1 MVKKLKKKPF
11 LLFFVSVLTFLS
23 ALFLSIN
30 VAYADGKELTGVVTD
45 ISVLNMSDSKL
56 EPNADGTYQIIT
68 NRTNQ
73 FFVQFDLKQY
83 DGKLANGDYFDV
95 DIPTPVTVY
104 NGTTELYDKETK
116 VNIGT
121 VVVTANGD
129 NQGGKARVTLKNLD
143 EFQAKTGGDIVKGV
157 KGNYAITF
165 LFKSDQT
172 ATPLT
177 FENKGVGKTITHTFT
192 SKTVNS
198 KQEGFENYA
207 KVGNDVVS
215 KEWTSEKLAAIGSV
229 GKGDIYSPW
238 RIRVNTGR
246 QDYGKNLVLNDF
258 LPNTAE
264 FAPIQY
270 IPESLVVYS
279 SATLNDGTSQVPS
292 DAKKMVEGTDYT
304 VAWNENY
311 TQFNLIFADGS
322 KSYWVE
328 YHTTTPGDGRKVQNV
343 IQLTTADG
351 TALTQ
356 RSNRTNLDFQAER
369 VSLVKGQIEASTAF
383 KIKINKTNAF
393 TLVPVAGAVYTVKS
407 EDGTISTELTTNEK
421 GEAISDEFDQKY
433 VGKTF
438 IIKEKTAPAGYTLD
452 EKEYKVTLGAEGSKI
467 NIQDEPIAADFSI
480 TAKKVIAGNR
490 PVALKDGEF
499 KFDLY
504 NANNLT
510 TPIAS
515 TTNKA
520 DGSITFEGLKAKGPG
535 TYNYVIKEN
544 TETKVPGITFDEN
557 SYEVTVDVKAEG
569 GTLKA
574 EVTTKAPT
582 LTNTYEP
589 SPARAT
595 FKATKELV
603 GKELAK
609 EQFEFELSEGG
620 NVIATSSN
628 GKTVNGVEAAINEV
642 VFSVLYTESGD
653 HEYTITEKAGTEEGV
668 TYSKESYTVHVKV
681 VDNGEGKLVATVK
694 EVDAGRKFTNTY
706 VTTTTTTT
714 TTSEEPS
721 TTSTTTTTTSEE
733 PSTTTTTTTT
743 TSEEPST
750 TTTTTTTTSE
760 EPKTT
765 STTTT
770 TTSEEP
776 STTTTTTTTTSEEPK
791 TTSTTTTTTSEEPKT
806 TSTTTT
812 TTLEEPTTTSTTT
825 TTTSEEPSTT
835 STTTTTTSE
844 EPSTTSTTT
853 TTTSEEPTVS
863 TSEST
868 EVTTTPESTTPP
880 YPYVPNNGNGGGD
893 GDTTTTP
900 EKPVVS
906 ETTISEE
913 PIVSTSESTEVTT
926 VATSE
931 KTAPSVLTTEDKP
944 GLPFTG
950 EATSAVLVLAGVV
963 VLSGTVVMKRKFTK

>member
-791 TTSTTTTTTSEEPKT
+791 TTSTTTTTTSEEP
-806 TSTTTT
+806 
-812 TTLEEPTTTSTTT
+812 
-825 TTTSEEPSTT
+825 
-835 STTTTTTSE
+835 
-844 EPSTTSTTT
+844 
-853 TTTSEEPTVS
+853 TVS

>member
-11 LLFFVSVLTFLS
+11 LIFFVSVLTFLS
-23 ALFLSIN
+23 ALFLSTN

-56 EPNADGTYQIIT
+56 EPNSDGTYQIIT
-68 NRTNQ
+68 NRSNQ
-73 FFVQFDLKQY
+73 FFVQFDLKKY
-83 DGKLANGDYFDV
+83 DGKLTNGDYFDV

-721 TTSTTTTTTSEE
+721 TTSTITTTTSEE

-750 TTTTTTTTSE
+750 TT
-760 EPKTT
+760 
-765 STTTT
+765 
-770 TTSEEP
+770 
-776 STTTTTTTTTSEEPK
+776 
-791 TTSTTTTTTSEEPKT
+791 TTTTTTSEEPKT

>member
-1 MVKKLKKKPF
+1 MVKKLKRKPF
-11 LLFFVSVLTFLS
+11 LIFFVSVLTFLS
-23 ALFLSIN
+23 AFFLSTN

-68 NRTNQ
+68 NRSNQ

-104 NGTTELYDKETK
+104 NGTTELFDKGTK

-172 ATPLT
+172 ATPLA

-192 SKTVNS
+192 SKTVDS

-490 PVALKDGEF
+490 PVTLKDGEF

-628 GKTVNGVEAAINEV
+628 GKTVNGVEAATNEV

-733 PSTTTTTTTT
+733 P
-743 TSEEPST
+743 
-750 TTTTTTTTSE
+750 
-760 EPKTT
+760 
-765 STTTT
+765 
-770 TTSEEP
+770 
-776 STTTTTTTTTSEEPK
+776 
-791 TTSTTTTTTSEEPKT
+791 KT

-853 TTTSEEPTVS
+853 TTTSEEPTMTTTTTTPEEPTVS

-906 ETTISEE
+906 ETTTSEE

>member
-776 STTTTTTTTTSEEPK
+776 
-791 TTSTTTTTTSEEPKT
+791 KT

-812 TTLEEPTTTSTTT
+812 TTLEEPT
-825 TTTSEEPSTT
+825 TT

-931 KTAPSVLTTEDKP
+931 KTAPSILTTEDKP

>member
-1 MVKKLKKKPF
+1 MVKKSKKKPF
-11 LLFFVSVLTFLS
+11 LIFFVSVLTFLS
-23 ALFLSIN
+23 VLFLSTN

-68 NRTNQ
+68 NRSNQ

-104 NGTTELYDKETK
+104 NGTTELFDKGTK

-192 SKTVNS
+192 SKTVDS

-215 KEWTSEKLAAIGSV
+215 KEWTSAKLAAIGSV
-229 GKGDIYSPW
+229 GKGDVYSPW
-238 RIRVNTGR
+238 RIRVNTGK

-279 SATLNDGTSQVPS
+279 SATLNDGTSQVPT

-311 TQFNLIFADGS
+311 TQFKLIFADGS

-351 TALTQ
+351 TALPF
-356 RSNRTNLDFQAER
+356 RSNRTNLDFKAER

-421 GEAISDEFDQKY
+421 GVAISDEFDQKY

-467 NIQDEPIAADFSI
+467 NLQDEPIAADFSI

-557 SYEVTVDVKAEG
+557 SYEVTVVVKAEG

-574 EVTTKAPT
+574 EVTTQAPT

-603 GKELAK
+603 GKELAN

-628 GKTVNGVEAAINEV
+628 GKTVNGVEAATNEV
-642 VFSVLYTESGD
+642 VFSVLYTEAGE
-653 HEYTITEKAGTEEGV
+653 HEYVITEKAGSVAGV

-681 VDNGEGKLVATVK
+681 VDNGEGKLVATVT
-694 EVDAGRKFTNTY
+694 EADEARKFTNTY
-706 VTTTTTTT
+706 KVTPAEAIIKATKELVGKELAKEHFEFELSEGGKVIATSSNGKEVEGVEVATNEVAFKLSYTEAGEHEYVLTEKAG
-714 TTSEEPS
+714 SEEGVTYS
-721 TTSTTTTTTSEE
+721 TESYTIHVSVVDNGEGKLVATVKEADADRKFINTYT
-733 PSTTTTTTTT
+733 
-743 TSEEPST
+743 T

-760 EPKTT
+760 EPKIT
-765 STTTT
+765 S
-770 TTSEEP
+770 
-776 STTTTTTTTTSEEPK
+776 TTTSEEPK
-791 TTSTTTTTTSEEPKT
+791 ITSTTTSEEPKITST
-806 TSTTTT
+806 TTSEEPKITSTTTIEEPTTSSTTTT
-812 TTLEEPTTTSTTT
+812 TEEPTTSSTTTTTEEPTTTSTTT
-825 TTTSEEPSTT
+825 TTTSKPDVPG
-835 STTTTTTSE
+835 TTTTDEKPKLPNTGE
-844 EPSTTSTTT
+844 
-853 TTTSEEPTVS
+853 S
-863 TSEST
+863 TSL
-868 EVTTTPESTTPP
+868 
-880 YPYVPNNGNGGGD
+880 
-893 GDTTTTP
+893 
-900 EKPVVS
+900 
-906 ETTISEE
+906 
-913 PIVSTSESTEVTT
+913 
-926 VATSE
+926 A
-931 KTAPSVLTTEDKP
+931 
-944 GLPFTG
+944 
-950 EATSAVLVLAGVV
+950 LVIAGVV
-963 VLSGTVVMKRKFTK
+963 MFASALVLKKNYSK

>member
-1 MVKKLKKKPF
+1 MVKKLKRKPF
-11 LLFFVSVLTFLS
+11 LIFFVSVLTFLS
-23 ALFLSIN
+23 AFFLSTN
-30 VAYADGKELTGVVTD
+30 VAYADGKELMGVVTD

-68 NRTNQ
+68 NRSNQ

-104 NGTTELYDKETK
+104 NGTTELFDKGTK

-192 SKTVNS
+192 SKTVDS

-207 KVGNDVVS
+207 KVGNDVES

-407 EDGTISTELTTNEK
+407 EDGTISSELTTNEK

-480 TAKKVIAGNR
+480 AAKKVIAGNR

-544 TETKVPGITFDEN
+544 TEKKVPGITFDEN
-557 SYEVTVDVKAEG
+557 SYEVTVVVKAEG

-574 EVTTKAPT
+574 EVTTQAPT

-628 GKTVNGVEAAINEV
+628 GKTVNGVEAATNEV
-642 VFSVLYTESGD
+642 VFSVLYTEAGD

-694 EVDAGRKFTNTY
+694 EADEVRKFTNTY

-714 TTSEEPS
+714 TTTEEPS
-721 TTSTTTTTTSEE
+721 TTSTTTTT
-733 PSTTTTTTTT
+733 
-743 TSEEPST
+743 
-750 TTTTTTTTSE
+750 
-760 EPKTT
+760 
-765 STTTT
+765 
-770 TTSEEP
+770 
-776 STTTTTTTTTSEEPK
+776 
-791 TTSTTTTTTSEEPKT
+791 
-806 TSTTTT
+806 
-812 TTLEEPTTTSTTT
+812 EEPTTTSTTT
-825 TTTSEEPSTT
+825 TTEEPTTT
-835 STTTTTTSE
+835 STTTTTE
-844 EPSTTSTTT
+844 EPTTTSTTSTTEEPTTTSTTTTTEEPTTSSTTTT
-853 TTTSEEPTVS
+853 TTTSEEPTTTS
-863 TSEST
+863 TTTTSE
-868 EVTTTPESTTPP
+868 EPTTTSTTTTEESTTSS
-880 YPYVPNNGNGGGD
+880 
-893 GDTTTTP
+893 TTTT
-900 EKPVVS
+900 
-906 ETTISEE
+906 SEE
-913 PIVSTSESTEVTT
+913 PTTSSTTTTTEEPTTSSTTTTSEEPTTSSTTTTTSKPDVPGTTTTEEKPKLPNTGESTSL
-926 VATSE
+926 A
-931 KTAPSVLTTEDKP
+931 
-944 GLPFTG
+944 
-950 EATSAVLVLAGVV
+950 LVIAGVV
-963 VLSGTVVMKRKFTK
+963 MFASALVLKKNSSK

>member
-1 MVKKLKKKPF
+1 MVKKLKRKPF
-11 LLFFVSVLTFLS
+11 LIFFVSVLTFLS
-23 ALFLSIN
+23 AFFLSTN

-172 ATPLT
+172 ATPIT

-192 SKTVNS
+192 SKTVDS

-393 TLVPVAGAVYTVKS
+393 TLFPVAGAVYTVKS

-603 GKELAK
+603 GKELAN

-628 GKTVNGVEAAINEV
+628 GKTVNGVEAATNEV
-642 VFSVLYTESGD
+642 VFSVLYTEAGD

-681 VDNGEGKLVATVK
+681 VDNGEGKLIATVI
-694 EVDAGRKFTNTY
+694 EADEARKFTNTY

-714 TTSEEPS
+714 TTP
-721 TTSTTTTTTSEE
+721 
-733 PSTTTTTTTT
+733 
-743 TSEEPST
+743 
-750 TTTTTTTTSE
+750 
-760 EPKTT
+760 
-765 STTTT
+765 
-770 TTSEEP
+770 
-776 STTTTTTTTTSEEPK
+776 
-791 TTSTTTTTTSEEPKT
+791 
-806 TSTTTT
+806 
-812 TTLEEPTTTSTTT
+812 EPTTTSTTT

-835 STTTTTTSE
+835 STTTATTSG
-844 EPSTTSTTT
+844 EPSTTTTT
-853 TTTSEEPTVS
+853 TTTSEESSTTTTTTTTTPEEPTVS
-863 TSEST
+863 TTEST
-868 EVTTTPESTTPP
+868 EVTTTPEPTTPP

-893 GDTTTTP
+893 SDTTTTP

-906 ETTISEE
+906 ETTTPEE
-913 PIVSTSESTEVTT
+913 PTVSTSVSTEVTT
-926 VATSE
+926 VAASE
-931 KTAPSVLTTEDKP
+931 KPAPSVSTTEDKP

-950 EATSAVLVLAGVV
+950 EATGTTLVVAGLVI
-963 VLSGTVVMKRKFTK
+963 LSGTVVMKRKFTK

>member
-776 STTTTTTTTTSEEPK
+776 
-791 TTSTTTTTTSEEPKT
+791 
-806 TSTTTT
+806 
-812 TTLEEPTTTSTTT
+812 
-825 TTTSEEPSTT
+825 
-835 STTTTTTSE
+835 
-844 EPSTTSTTT
+844 
-853 TTTSEEPTVS
+853 TVS

>member
-467 NIQDEPIAADFSI
+467 NLQDEPIAADFSI

-721 TTSTTTTTTSEE
+721 TTSTITTTTSEE

-750 TTTTTTTTSE
+750 TT
-760 EPKTT
+760 
-765 STTTT
+765 
-770 TTSEEP
+770 
-776 STTTTTTTTTSEEPK
+776 
-791 TTSTTTTTTSEEPKT
+791 TTTTTTSEEPKT

>member
-1 MVKKLKKKPF
+1 MVKKIKKKPF
-11 LLFFVSVLTFLS
+11 IIFFVSVLTFLS
-23 ALFLSIN
+23 ALFLSTN

-56 EPNADGTYQIIT
+56 EPNSDGTYQIIT
-68 NRTNQ
+68 NRSNQ

-104 NGTTELYDKETK
+104 NGKTELFDKETK

-143 EFQAKTGGDIVKGV
+143 EFQAKTGGDVVKGV
-157 KGNYAITF
+157 KGNYAISF

-172 ATPLT
+172 ATPIT

-192 SKTVNS
+192 SKTVDS
-198 KQEGFENYA
+198 KQEGFENFA

-215 KEWTSEKLAAIGSV
+215 KEWTSAKLAAIGSV
-229 GKGDIYSPW
+229 GKGDVYSPW

-258 LPNTAE
+258 LPNTSE

-279 SATLNDGTSQVPS
+279 SATLNDGSSQVPD

-311 TQFNLIFADGS
+311 TQFKLIFADGS

-351 TALTQ
+351 TALPF
-356 RSNRTNLDFQAER
+356 RSNRTNLEFKAER

-421 GEAISDEFDQKY
+421 GVAISDEFDQKY

-452 EKEYKVTLGAEGSKI
+452 EKEYKVVLGAEGSKI
-467 NIQDEPIAADFSI
+467 NLQDEPIAADFSI
-480 TAKKVIAGNR
+480 TAKKVIVGNR

-595 FKATKELV
+595 FKAIKELV

-721 TTSTTTTTTSEE
+721 TTSTITTTTSEE

-750 TTTTTTTTSE
+750 TT
-760 EPKTT
+760 
-765 STTTT
+765 
-770 TTSEEP
+770 
-776 STTTTTTTTTSEEPK
+776 
-791 TTSTTTTTTSEEPKT
+791 TTTTTTSEEPKT

>member
-1 MVKKLKKKPF
+1 MVKKSKKKP
-11 LLFFVSVLTFLS
+11 LLIFFVSVLTFLS
-23 ALFLSIN
+23 VLFLSTN

-56 EPNADGTYQIIT
+56 EPNSDGTYQIIT

-83 DGKLANGDYFDV
+83 DGKLTNGDYFDV

-177 FENKGVGKTITHTFT
+177 FENKGVSKTITHTFT
-192 SKTVNS
+192 SKTVDS

-215 KEWTSEKLAAIGSV
+215 KEWTSAKLAAIGSV
-229 GKGDIYSPW
+229 GKGDVYSPW

-258 LPNTAE
+258 LPNTSE

-279 SATLNDGTSQVPS
+279 SATLNDGTSQVPD

-351 TALTQ
+351 TPLTY
-356 RSNRTNLDFQAER
+356 RSNRTNLKFEAER

-421 GEAISDEFDQKY
+421 GVAISDEFDQKY

-452 EKEYKVTLGAEGSKI
+452 EKE
-467 NIQDEPIAADFSI
+467 
-480 TAKKVIAGNR
+480 
-490 PVALKDGEF
+490 
-499 KFDLY
+499 
-504 NANNLT
+504 
-510 TPIAS
+510 
-515 TTNKA
+515 
-520 DGSITFEGLKAKGPG
+520 
-535 TYNYVIKEN
+535 
-544 TETKVPGITFDEN
+544 
-557 SYEVTVDVKAEG
+557 
-569 GTLKA
+569 
-574 EVTTKAPT
+574 
-582 LTNTYEP
+582 
-589 SPARAT
+589 
-595 FKATKELV
+595 
-603 GKELAK
+603 
-609 EQFEFELSEGG
+609 
-620 NVIATSSN
+620 
-628 GKTVNGVEAAINEV
+628 
-642 VFSVLYTESGD
+642 
-653 HEYTITEKAGTEEGV
+653 
-668 TYSKESYTVHVKV
+668 
-681 VDNGEGKLVATVK
+681 
-694 EVDAGRKFTNTY
+694 
-706 VTTTTTTT
+706 
-714 TTSEEPS
+714 
-721 TTSTTTTTTSEE
+721 
-733 PSTTTTTTTT
+733 
-743 TSEEPST
+743 
-750 TTTTTTTTSE
+750 
-760 EPKTT
+760 
-765 STTTT
+765 
-770 TTSEEP
+770 
-776 STTTTTTTTTSEEPK
+776 
-791 TTSTTTTTTSEEPKT
+791 
-806 TSTTTT
+806 
-812 TTLEEPTTTSTTT
+812 
-825 TTTSEEPSTT
+825 
-835 STTTTTTSE
+835 
-844 EPSTTSTTT
+844 
-853 TTTSEEPTVS
+853 
-863 TSEST
+863 
-868 EVTTTPESTTPP
+868 
-880 YPYVPNNGNGGGD
+880 
-893 GDTTTTP
+893 
-900 EKPVVS
+900 
-906 ETTISEE
+906 
-913 PIVSTSESTEVTT
+913 
-926 VATSE
+926 
-931 KTAPSVLTTEDKP
+931 
-944 GLPFTG
+944 
-950 EATSAVLVLAGVV
+950 
-963 VLSGTVVMKRKFTK
+963 